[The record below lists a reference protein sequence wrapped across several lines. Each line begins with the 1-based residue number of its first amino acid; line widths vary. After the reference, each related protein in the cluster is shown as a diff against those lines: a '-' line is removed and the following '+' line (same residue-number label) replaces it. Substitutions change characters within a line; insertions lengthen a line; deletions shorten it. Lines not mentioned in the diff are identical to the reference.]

1 MLACVCL
8 GVFGAA
14 FAVTGLLTALPPPAA
29 GGTCGPG
36 QGSEAAIVAIFDPI
50 TIGAGPEPPATNA
63 SARSQWSA
71 FVRDC
76 QTAADHRALA
86 AFPILLVSIA
96 LVVIGPVAWRRSRR
110 RQGDPTP
117 AGTAPI
123 GEHHSL
129 NPTPASGSGVQVD
142 PAEQLRKLSDLHQS
156 GLLTDEEFAA
166 KRAVVVDRLVSTA

>member
-1 MLACVCL
+1 MFACVCL

-50 TIGAGPEPPATNA
+50 TIGAGPKPPATNP

-71 FVRDC
+71 FVHDC

-86 AFPILLVSIA
+86 TFPILLVSIA
-96 LVVIGPVAWRRSRR
+96 LVIIGPLVWRRSSRR
-110 RQGDPTP
+110 RGNSTP
-117 AGTAPI
+117 EGTEPI
-123 GEHHSL
+123 AAHHAL
-129 NPTPASGSGVQVD
+129 NPTPSSGSEVQVD

-166 KRAVVVDRLVSTA
+166 KRAVVIDRLVSTP